1 MVMMYRTKF
10 DTLDNVND
18 PLKFEEQKTK
28 AIMYSILYYIGSP
41 SMCTI
46 DNYLWYPLD
55 TAYDP
60 LKM

>member
-28 AIMYSILYYIGSP
+28 AIMYSILR
-41 SMCTI
+41 
-46 DNYLWYPLD
+46 
-55 TAYDP
+55 DP
-60 LKM
+60 LAII